1 MALWKIEM
9 KQSGIVNGARIEK
22 GMAVELAT
30 TSSTPPLSTSQH
42 NETIGQLFLNKYG
55 VDVMKARLI
64 NQGRMSC
71 TKIQ

>member
-9 KQSGIVNGARIEK
+9 KQSGIVNGVRVEK
-22 GMAVELAT
+22 GMFVELTT
-30 TSSTPPLSTSQH
+30 TSSTPPLSTSSN

-64 NQGRMSC
+64 NQGRMAC
-71 TKIQ
+71 TRIQ